1 MQELEPL
8 HGFLETG
15 FIPFTLAGC
24 IWRLGLILGGW
35 LLVHG
40 SKELLLSGLN

>member
-8 HGFLETG
+8 HGFLKTG
-15 FIPFTLAGC
+15 FIPITLAGC
-24 IWRLGLILGGW
+24 IWRLGLVLSGR

-40 SKELLLSGLN
+40 SKQLFLSGLN